1 MNESSKEGFLCRKV
15 RKYPALLSR
24 EPEEDSRGD
33 KGALTER
40 GFPEGREGLKKAY
53 FAYPYAR
60 EDPASNPFRA
70 FFAIGNCI
78 SYRRK
83 KWQYAL
89 APDRET
95 AGTHPGKKEKE
106 GTALTETK
114 TRIAVIGIII
124 EDRRQAEKVNAL
136 LHQYGSYVIGR
147 MGLPYEKK
155 QVNIISVVLDAP
167 MDAISA
173 LSGKLGRLPGVS
185 ARAIYSKTARG
196 ACGPQQPEGN
206 GPAQGGQE
214 G

>member
-1 MNESSKEGFLCRKV
+1 MRTHTPGRILLRIRSGRFLYDMLLQKFLRRTGRNCR
-15 RKYPALLSR
+15 
-24 EPEEDSRGD
+24 G
-33 KGALTER
+33 
-40 GFPEGREGLKKAY
+40 
-53 FAYPYAR
+53 
-60 EDPASNPFRA
+60 
-70 FFAIGNCI
+70 I
-78 SYRRK
+78 
-83 KWQYAL
+83 
-89 APDRET
+89 
-95 AGTHPGKKEKE
+95 PGKKEKE

-136 LHQYGSYVIGR
+136 LHQYGSWVIGR

-185 ARAIYSKTARG
+185 ARAIYSKAVQDAER
-196 ACGPQQPEGN
+196 AQRPKGN
-206 GPAQGGQE
+206 PPAQGGQE

>member
-1 MNESSKEGFLCRKV
+1 MRTHTPGRILLRIRSGRFFCDRKLHFLSQKKMAIRTRAGPRNCR
-15 RKYPALLSR
+15 
-24 EPEEDSRGD
+24 G
-33 KGALTER
+33 
-40 GFPEGREGLKKAY
+40 
-53 FAYPYAR
+53 
-60 EDPASNPFRA
+60 
-70 FFAIGNCI
+70 I
-78 SYRRK
+78 
-83 KWQYAL
+83 
-89 APDRET
+89 
-95 AGTHPGKKEKE
+95 PGKKEKE

-185 ARAIYSKTARG
+185 ARAIYSKAVQDAER
-196 ACGPQQPEGN
+196 AQRPKGN
-206 GPAQGGQE
+206 PPAQGGQE

>member
-1 MNESSKEGFLCRKV
+1 MNEAPKEGLFCREV
-15 RKYPALLSR
+15 RKYPAL
-24 EPEEDSRGD
+24 
-33 KGALTER
+33 TER
-40 GFPEGREGLKKAY
+40 DFPEGRESLKKAY

-60 EDPASNPFRA
+60 EDSASDLFRA
-70 FFAIGNCI
+70 FF
-78 SYRRK
+78 
-83 KWQYAL
+83 YAG
-89 APDRET
+89 PGET
-95 AGTHPGKKEKE
+95 AGAYPAKKKKE

-185 ARAIYSKTARG
+185 ARAIYSKAVQDAER
-196 ACGPQQPEGN
+196 AQRPKGN
-206 GPAQGGQE
+206 PPAQGGQE

>member
-1 MNESSKEGFLCRKV
+1 MPGSEKISCADRKGFSRGKRK
-15 RKYPALLSR
+15 
-24 EPEEDSRGD
+24 PEE
-33 KGALTER
+33 
-40 GFPEGREGLKKAY
+40 GL
-53 FAYPYAR
+53 FCVPIRPGGSCFGSVPGVFYAG
-60 EDPASNPFRA
+60 P
-70 FFAIGNCI
+70 G
-78 SYRRK
+78 
-83 KWQYAL
+83 
-89 APDRET
+89 ET
-95 AGTHPGKKEKE
+95 AGAYPAKKKKE

-185 ARAIYSKTARG
+185 ARAIYSKAVQDAER
-196 ACGPQQPEGN
+196 AQRPKGN
-206 GPAQGGQE
+206 PPAQGGQE

>member
-1 MNESSKEGFLCRKV
+1 MRTHTPGRI
-15 RKYPALLSR
+15 LLRIRS
-24 EPEEDSRGD
+24 
-33 KGALTER
+33 
-40 GFPEGREGLKKAY
+40 GR
-53 FAYPYAR
+53 
-60 EDPASNPFRA
+60 
-70 FFAIGNCI
+70 FFT
-78 SYRRK
+78 
-83 KWQYAL
+83 
-89 APDRET
+89 PDREKL
-95 AGTHPGKKEKE
+95 PGHTRQKRKKE

-185 ARAIYSKTARG
+185 ARAIYSKAVQDADRAQRPKG
-196 ACGPQQPEGN
+196 HP
-206 GPAQGGQE
+206 PAQEGQE

>member
-1 MNESSKEGFLCRKV
+1 MPGSEKISCAFIRK
-15 RKYPALLSR
+15 S
-24 EPEEDSRGD
+24 EEIFGKG

-40 GFPEGREGLKKAY
+40 GFPEGRESLKKAY

-60 EDPASNPFRA
+60 EDPASDPFRA
-70 FFAIGNCI
+70 FFVRCVATKIFT
-78 SYRRK
+78 
-83 KWQYAL
+83 
-89 APDRET
+89 PDREKL
-95 AGTHPGKKEKE
+95 PGHTRQKRKKE

-185 ARAIYSKTARG
+185 ARAIYSKAVQDAERAQRPKG
-196 ACGPQQPEGN
+196 HP
-206 GPAQGGQE
+206 PAQEGQE